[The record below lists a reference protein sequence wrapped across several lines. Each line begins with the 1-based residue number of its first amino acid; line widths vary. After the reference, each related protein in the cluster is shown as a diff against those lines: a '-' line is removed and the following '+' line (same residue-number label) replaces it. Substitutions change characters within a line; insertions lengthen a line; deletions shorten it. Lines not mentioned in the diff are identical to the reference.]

1 MDLASLPQDQVI
13 RRHIV
18 ASALLE
24 LRKRAGFRNAKDFA
38 AAEGIA
44 EATYARYESSP
55 EKIPLKS
62 AWQLAD
68 RFGVSIDVIVGR
80 EHVDVSDMRGEVQD
94 AYDALSEQSQASAR
108 DYLAFLAQRDARNAR
123 ERETEERRRYD
134 ALCYRLEQVFLAQL
148 EEGDPNLFAF
158 GAGEKLREALR
169 AYLEKRADERQEPEV
184 RTSVEQIMAAY
195 DRAHGPL
202 RYGDWTIEY
211 AVTDLRNPRVRAEY
225 EGAPARK
232 GANGKQ

>member
-134 ALCYRLEQVFLAQL
+134 ALCYRL
-148 EEGDPNLFAF
+148 
-158 GAGEKLREALR
+158 
-169 AYLEKRADERQEPEV
+169 
-184 RTSVEQIMAAY
+184 
-195 DRAHGPL
+195 
-202 RYGDWTIEY
+202 
-211 AVTDLRNPRVRAEY
+211 
-225 EGAPARK
+225 
-232 GANGKQ
+232 

>member
-1 MDLASLPQDQVI
+1 M
-13 RRHIV
+13 

-24 LRKRAGFRNAKDFA
+24 LRKQAGFRNAKDFA

-80 EHVDVSDMRGEVQD
+80 EHVDMSSLRGEVQD
-94 AYDALSEQSQASAR
+94 AYDALSEQSQASAS
-108 DYLAFLAQRDARNAR
+108 DYLAFLAQRDAHDAR
-123 ERETEERRRYD
+123 EREAEERRRYD
-134 ALCYRLEQVFLAQL
+134 SLCYRLEQVFLASL
-148 EEGDPNLFAF
+148 EESDPDLFAF
-158 GAGEKLREALR
+158 GSGAKLREAFQS
-169 AYLEKRADERQEPEV
+169 YLEKRADERQEPEV

-195 DRAHGPL
+195 DRAHGTV
-202 RYGDWTIEY
+202 RYGDWTIDY
-211 AVTDLRNPRVRAEY
+211 AITDLRNPGVRTEY

-232 GANGKQ
+232 GASGKQ

>member
-1 MDLASLPQDQVI
+1 M
-13 RRHIV
+13 

-24 LRKRAGFRNAKDFA
+24 LRKQAGFRNAKDFA
-38 AAEGIA
+38 ATEGIA

-80 EHVDVSDMRGEVQD
+80 EHVDVASLRGEVQD
-94 AYDALSEQSQASAR
+94 AYDALSAPSQASLR
-108 DYLAFLAQRDARNAR
+108 DYLAFLAQRDGREAR
-123 ERETEERRRYD
+123 EREAEERRRLD

-148 EEGDPNLFAF
+148 EESDPDLFAF
-158 GAGEKLREALR
+158 GTGERLREAFR
-169 AYLEKRADERQEPEV
+169 AFLDERADQRQEPEV

-195 DRAHGPL
+195 DRAHGTL
-202 RYGDWTIEY
+202 RCGDWTIEY
-211 AVTDLRNPRVRAEY
+211 AVTDLRNPGICAE
-225 EGAPARK
+225 GKGRLARK
-232 GANGKQ
+232 GANGQQ

>member
-1 MDLASLPQDQVI
+1 M
-13 RRHIV
+13 

-24 LRKRAGFRNAKDFA
+24 LRKQAGFRNAKDFA

-80 EHVDVSDMRGEVQD
+80 EHVDVSALRGEVQD
-94 AYDALSEQSQASAR
+94 AYDALSKQSKASLR
-108 DYLAFLAQRDARNAR
+108 DYLAFLAQRDERD
-123 ERETEERRRYD
+123 ERECEAEERRRYD

-148 EEGDPNLFAF
+148 EKGDPDLFAF
-158 GAGEKLREALR
+158 GTGERLREAFES
-169 AYLEKRADERQEPEV
+169 YLNERADERQEPEV

-195 DRAHGPL
+195 DRAHGTL
-202 RYGDWTIEY
+202 RYGDWTIDY
-211 AVTDLRNPRVRAEY
+211 AVTDLRNPRVLVEY
-225 EGAPARK
+225 ENAPARK
-232 GANGKQ
+232 GANGQQ